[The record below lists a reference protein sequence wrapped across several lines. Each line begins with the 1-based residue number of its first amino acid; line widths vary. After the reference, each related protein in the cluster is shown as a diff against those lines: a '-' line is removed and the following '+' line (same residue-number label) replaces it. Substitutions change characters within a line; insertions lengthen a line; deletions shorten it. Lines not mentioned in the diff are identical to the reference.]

1 MQKLNSKKMAMIG
14 ATAAI
19 YAVLTV
25 AMAPISYGAVQLRL
39 SEVMTLLAFVDP
51 VFNPGLVLGNFI
63 ANLFSPFGL
72 PDVVFGTLATFIAV
86 FMMSKMKSMLIAS
99 FWPTIANGLIIGLEL
114 AIFTGAPFVSTA
126 LYVALGEFLV
136 VTVLGYP
143 VFKVVMRNKTIQ
155 NLTVFSD
162 IK

>member
-51 VFNPGLVLGNFI
+51 VFIPGLVLGNFI

-86 FMMSKMKSMLIAS
+86 FMMSKMKSMFIAS
-99 FWPTIANGLIIGLEL
+99 FGLQLQTDL
-114 AIFTGAPFVSTA
+114 
-126 LYVALGEFLV
+126 
-136 VTVLGYP
+136 
-143 VFKVVMRNKTIQ
+143 
-155 NLTVFSD
+155 
-162 IK
+162 

>member
-51 VFNPGLVLGNFI
+51 VFIPGLVLGNFI

-143 VFKVVMRNKTIQ
+143 VFKVVMKNKTIQ
-155 NLTVFSD
+155 NLTQVTD
-162 IK
+162 

>member
-1 MQKLNSKKMAMIG
+1 MIG

-51 VFNPGLVLGNFI
+51 VFIPGLVLGNFI

-72 PDVVFGTLATFIAV
+72 PDVVFGTLATFISV

-143 VFKVVMRNKTIQ
+143 VFKVVMKNKTIQ
-155 NLTVFSD
+155 NLTQVTD
-162 IK
+162 

>member
-51 VFNPGLVLGNFI
+51 VFIPGLVLGNFI

-114 AIFTGAPFVSTA
+114 AIFTGAPFLSTA

>member
-25 AMAPISYGAVQLRL
+25 SMAPISYGAVQLRL

-51 VFNPGLVLGNFI
+51 VFIPGLVLGNFI

-143 VFKVVMRNKTIQ
+143 VFKVVMKNKTIQ
-155 NLTVFSD
+155 NLTQVTD
-162 IK
+162 

>member
-51 VFNPGLVLGNFI
+51 VFIPGLVLGNFI
-63 ANLFSPFGL
+63 ANLFSPLGL

-143 VFKVVMRNKTIQ
+143 VFKVVMKNKTIQ
-155 NLTVFSD
+155 NLTQVTD
-162 IK
+162 

>member
-51 VFNPGLVLGNFI
+51 VFIPGLVLGNFI

-136 VTVLGYP
+136 VTVLGHP
-143 VFKVVMRNKTIQ
+143 VFKVVMKNKTIQ
-155 NLTVFSD
+155 NLTQVTD
-162 IK
+162 

>member
-51 VFNPGLVLGNFI
+51 VFIPGLVLGNFI

-72 PDVVFGTLATFIAV
+72 PDVVFGTIATFIAV

-143 VFKVVMRNKTIQ
+143 VFKVVMKNKTIQ
-155 NLTVFSD
+155 NLTQVTD
-162 IK
+162 

>member
-51 VFNPGLVLGNFI
+51 VFIPGLVLGNFI

-72 PDVVFGTLATFIAV
+72 PDVVFGTLATFISV

-143 VFKVVMRNKTIQ
+143 VFKVVMKNKTIQ
-155 NLTVFSD
+155 NLTQVTD
-162 IK
+162 

>member
-39 SEVMTLLAFVDP
+39 SEVMTILAFVDP
-51 VFNPGLVLGNFI
+51 VFIPGLVLGNFI

-143 VFKVVMRNKTIQ
+143 VFKVVMKNKTIQ
-155 NLTVFSD
+155 NLTQVTD
-162 IK
+162 

>member
-51 VFNPGLVLGNFI
+51 VFIPGLVLGNFI

-72 PDVVFGTLATFIAV
+72 SDVVFGTLATFIAV

-143 VFKVVMRNKTIQ
+143 VFKVVMKNKTIQ
-155 NLTVFSD
+155 NLTQVTD
-162 IK
+162 

>member
-51 VFNPGLVLGNFI
+51 VFIPGLVLGNFI

-72 PDVVFGTLATFIAV
+72 PDVVFGTLPTFIAV

-143 VFKVVMRNKTIQ
+143 VFKVVMKNKTIQ
-155 NLTVFSD
+155 NLTQVTD
-162 IK
+162 

>member
-51 VFNPGLVLGNFI
+51 VFIPGLVLGNLI

-143 VFKVVMRNKTIQ
+143 VFKVVMKNKTIQ
-155 NLTVFSD
+155 NLTQVTD
-162 IK
+162 

>member
-1 MQKLNSKKMAMIG
+1 MQTLNSKKMAMIG

-51 VFNPGLVLGNFI
+51 VFIPGLVLGNFI

-143 VFKVVMRNKTIQ
+143 VFKVVMKNKTIQ
-155 NLTVFSD
+155 NLTQVTD
-162 IK
+162 

>member
-51 VFNPGLVLGNFI
+51 VFIPGLVLGNFI

-114 AIFTGAPFVSTA
+114 AIFTGAHFVSTA

-143 VFKVVMRNKTIQ
+143 VFKVVMKNKTIQ
-155 NLTVFSD
+155 NLTQVTD
-162 IK
+162 

>member
-51 VFNPGLVLGNFI
+51 VFIPGLVLGNFI

-86 FMMSKMKSMLIAS
+86 FMMSKMKSMFIAS

-114 AIFTGAPFVSTA
+114 AIFTGAPFLSTA

-143 VFKVVMRNKTIQ
+143 VFKVVMKNKTIQ
-155 NLTVFSD
+155 NLTQVTD
-162 IK
+162 